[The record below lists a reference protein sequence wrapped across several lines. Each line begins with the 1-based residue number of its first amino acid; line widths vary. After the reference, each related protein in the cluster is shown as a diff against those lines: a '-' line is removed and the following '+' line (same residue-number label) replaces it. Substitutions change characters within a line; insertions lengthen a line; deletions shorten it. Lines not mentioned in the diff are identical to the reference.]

1 MRIIHSFSFFFYY
14 NYSGLMY
21 TDNYAVRRLP
31 EIVTTSGYALIHF
44 YSDIAYN
51 MSGFNISYRY
61 KILFNP
67 NINYNLKHI

>member
-1 MRIIHSFSFFFYY
+1 MLSD
-14 NYSGLMY
+14 YSGLMY

-44 YSDIAYN
+44 YSDIAVN

-61 KILFNP
+61 VITSPVQLML
-67 NINYNLKHI
+67 IV